1 MKPAWDSL
9 AADYEGNPGIAIVD
23 VDCTKDESKDLC
35 SKYGVRGYPTIKYF
49 TGATDA
55 LGDKYEGGR
64 DLAALKKFVDEN
76 LGPSCGPG
84 LEELCSE
91 EQLVMLKEA
100 QGLSEE
106 DLKAAIAEKQ
116 AEMEGFEEHF
126 KAEVEKLQASYQ
138 QLMDDKDAKV
148 AAASPS
154 LRMYT
159 AVASGP
165 ADDAGKDEL

>member
-1 MKPAWDSL
+1 MKPAWDQL
-9 AADYEGNPGIAIVD
+9 ADKYTDHKSILVAD
-23 VDCTKDESKDLC
+23 VDCTVEKELC
-35 SKYGVRGYPTIKYF
+35 SKFGVKGYPTIKYF
-49 TGATDA
+49 TSTTAATGDA
-55 LGDKYEGGR
+55 YEGGR
-64 DLAALKKFVDEN
+64 DYASLEKFADEN

-116 AEMEGFEEHF
+116 AEMEGFEENF

-165 ADDAGKDEL
+165 ADGADKDEL